1 VAVELLSQPLC
12 KQGGRDKNQDFEKIH
27 KLHTAGVTL
36 HQFIVA
42 DGLGGQGGGEFA
54 SKAAVHSVLA
64 GSAMHKNGSVGLD
77 EYFDPEWLTLQFEI
91 AHGNVKQQQQRQPEF
106 SKMATTLVVLMVMDG
121 KAIWGHVG
129 DSRLYLLREGKIHS
143 QTKDHSVPQMLVSSG
158 EIEEK
163 DIRHHPDR
171 NRLLRALGDN
181 RENIQARVHEEET
194 LQEGDVFL
202 LCTDGFWEYVT
213 EEEMLTS
220 LYESA
225 NPDDWL
231 KRMESQ
237 YLDPVVKEEA
247 LREGKEKE
255 ENDNYTAIAVW
266 YGEKPSLT
274 VIEDESTN
282 IASFGKKVA
291 FWFAGL
297 NKQLK
302 DEKQHVLQILSERKA
317 LAEVDFGQDV
327 SATLPNKPSVPVLS
341 PADVDKRNRH
351 EKTKTSS
358 EKEALDRRLAS
369 IRADHPSRHKML
381 TSRQSFWR
389 FWK

>member
-1 VAVELLSQPLC
+1 MELLSQPLC

-54 SKAAVHSVLA
+54 SQAAVHSVLA
-64 GSAMHKNGSVGLD
+64 GSAMHKNGNVGLD
-77 EYFDPEWLTLQFEI
+77 EYFAPEWLTLQFEI
-91 AHGNVKQQQQRQPEF
+91 AHGNVKQRQQQQPEF
-106 SKMATTLVVLMVMDG
+106 SRMATTLVVLMVMED

-129 DSRLYLLREGKIHS
+129 DSRLYLFRDGKIHF
-143 QTKDHSVPQMLVSSG
+143 QTRDHSVPQMLVSSG

-181 RENIQARVHEEET
+181 REKIQARVHEEVT

-202 LCTDGFWEYVT
+202 LCSDGFWEYVT
-213 EEEMLTS
+213 EDGMLAS
-220 LYESA
+220 LYKSA

-237 YLDPVVKEEA
+237 YLMPATEEEA
-247 LREGKEKE
+247 RQEGKVKA

-266 YGEKPSLT
+266 YGLKPSPVRPKQTMEATQQQLPPYPKGIKGHARAVWSDFKQFVAPYVNT
-274 VIEDESTN
+274 VFRKSDIDESHPETTADDVKDDPN
-282 IASFGKKVA
+282 DALLQPKAAPPKDWEA
-291 FWFAGL
+291 
-297 NKQLK
+297 KQK
-302 DEKQHVLQILSERKA
+302 
-317 LAEVDFGQDV
+317 EVQ
-327 SATLPNKPSVPVLS
+327 
-341 PADVDKRNRH
+341 
-351 EKTKTSS
+351 EQ
-358 EKEALDRRLAS
+358 RRLEGITPKIHS
-369 IRADHPSRHKML
+369 SRKP
-381 TSRQSFWR
+381 
-389 FWK
+389 K